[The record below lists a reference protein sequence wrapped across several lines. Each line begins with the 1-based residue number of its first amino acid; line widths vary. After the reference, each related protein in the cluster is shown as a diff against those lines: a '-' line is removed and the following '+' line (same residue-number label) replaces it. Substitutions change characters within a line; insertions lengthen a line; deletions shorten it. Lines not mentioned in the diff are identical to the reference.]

1 MNDLGEIDMREEFTH
16 VYVNIIQRSGA
27 DKLLDWIENRTDF
40 FDAPASTRYHLAE
53 PGGLVKHSVHVFER
67 LNALCESEDWVAKGI
82 SKPQKESIAIC
93 GLLHDL
99 CKANFYK
106 TSTRNVKNE
115 ATGQW
120 EKVPFYTV
128 EDQFPYGHGEKS
140 VFLIERFMRLKT
152 EEAVAI
158 RWHMGGFDDAVRGGS
173 FAISAAF
180 EKYPLALLLHLAD
193 MQATY
198 LDEVERAQQTKP

>member
-1 MNDLGEIDMREEFTH
+1 MREEFTH

-140 VFLIERFMRLKT
+140 VYLIERFMRLKT

-173 FAISAAF
+173 FVISAAF

-198 LDEVERAQQTKP
+198 LDEVERA

>member
-1 MNDLGEIDMREEFTH
+1 MREEFTH

-53 PGGLVKHSVHVFER
+53 PGGLVKHSVHIFGR
-67 LNALCESEDWVAKGI
+67 LNALCEAEDWAAKGL

-140 VFLIERFMRLKT
+140 VYLIERFMRLKT

-173 FAISAAF
+173 FVISAAF

-198 LDEVERAQQTKP
+198 LDEVERA

>member
-1 MNDLGEIDMREEFTH
+1 MREEFMH
-16 VYVNIIQRSGA
+16 VYANLIQRSGSNN
-27 DKLLDWIENRTDF
+27 LLDWIESRTDF
-40 FDAPASTRYHLAE
+40 FDALASTRYHLAE

-67 LNALCESEDWVAKGI
+67 LSALCESEDWAAKWI

-106 TSTRNVKNE
+106 ASTRNVKNE

-140 VFLIERFMRLKT
+140 VYLIERFMRLKT

-173 FAISAAF
+173 FVISAAF

-198 LDEVERAQQTKP
+198 LDEAERA

>member
-140 VFLIERFMRLKT
+140 VYLIERFMRLKT

-173 FAISAAF
+173 FVISAAF

-198 LDEVERAQQTKP
+198 LDEVERA

>member
-1 MNDLGEIDMREEFTH
+1 MREEFMH
-16 VYVNIIQRSGA
+16 VYANLIQRSGSNN
-27 DKLLDWIENRTDF
+27 LLDWIESRTDF

-67 LNALCESEDWVAKGI
+67 LSALCESEDWAAK
-82 SKPQKESIAIC
+82 KPQKESIAIC

-106 TSTRNVKNE
+106 ASTRNVKNE

-140 VFLIERFMRLKT
+140 VYLIERFMRLKT

-173 FAISAAF
+173 FVISAAF

-198 LDEVERAQQTKP
+198 LDEVERA

>member
-1 MNDLGEIDMREEFTH
+1 MREEFTH

-53 PGGLVKHSVHVFER
+53 PGGLVKHSDHVFER

-106 TSTRNVKNE
+106 TSTRNVKND

-120 EKVPFYTV
+120 EKVPYYTV

-158 RWHMGGFDDAVRGGS
+158 RWHMGGFDDAARGGS

-180 EKYPLALLLHLAD
+180 EKHPLALLLHLAD

-198 LDEVERAQQTKP
+198 LDEVERA